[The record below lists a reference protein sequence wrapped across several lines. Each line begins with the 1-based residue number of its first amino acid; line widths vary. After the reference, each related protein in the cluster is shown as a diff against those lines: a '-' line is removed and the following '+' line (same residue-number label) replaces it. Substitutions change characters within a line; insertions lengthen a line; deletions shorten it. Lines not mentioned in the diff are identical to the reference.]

1 MISLLL
7 NVLKGKGVKI
17 LEIVLNGYYA
27 IAALSFLIL
36 FSLLGGG

>member
-1 MISLLL
+1 MTFLLL
-7 NVLKGKGVKI
+7 NVLKDKGEKI
-17 LEIVLNGYYA
+17 LELVLNGYYA